1 MKTCFASNWTSRFR
15 SEKNDFRNFI
25 RSRDVLHLNLLLHF
39 LDLCSTFCL
48 GVLESSSFVLWNW
61 NAEKVWKDDNN
72 LRLITSRWPWT
83 SFHSLPGLSNP
94 QNVQINRHQDGKIE
108 AWDSCWIIPRN
119 VRSDDVCIIDH
130 NWWQMRMSDKWHL
143 TSSICKSSASHQ
155 VFLWWLVSFFFRW
168 RQVVTRGDK
177 SWHVKNYIMT
187 VLWQFCPSPL
197 VCRRPGFVK
206 KKVTEVRKSRTENTV
221 TNQISGDE
229 FPVNFPWWKI
239 HLDFGTPWIPSC
251 RRVADPIS
259 SRPGPNT
266 SWIPQSATNRRKTK
280 QRRRK
285 GNTKSAIS
293 KRYQDMYFSNVSKK
307 K

>member
-155 VFLWWLVSFFFRW
+155 VFLWWLVSFFFSLKASRDTW
-168 RQVVTRGDK
+168 WQVVTCEKLHHDSVVTVLSLSSGLQASWFCQKESHRSEEVTNGKHRDK
-177 SWHVKNYIMT
+177 SN
-187 VLWQFCPSPL
+187 L
-197 VCRRPGFVK
+197 RR
-206 KKVTEVRKSRTENTV
+206 R
-221 TNQISGDE
+221 ISCE
-229 FPVNFPWWKI
+229 FPVMEDPSRFW
-239 HLDFGTPWIPSC
+239 HSLDSKLQAGRGSNLFSTWPKHIVNPSIRNESAKDKTTEKERQHQKC
-251 RRVADPIS
+251 NIKTIS
-259 SRPGPNT
+259 RHVFF
-266 SWIPQSATNRRKTK
+266 KC
-280 QRRRK
+280 
-285 GNTKSAIS
+285 
-293 KRYQDMYFSNVSKK
+293 F
-307 K
+307 